1 MSTSYWKAEK
11 IFASRR
17 SGREYKRI
25 SKNQVLLYDK
35 RNDCYIHKHHHTN
48 TVFIYRDKFVID
60 TGGWDTETTWKKI
73 GQWSPLRAGGKR
85 VASWEGTK
93 YVYWGHDD
101 NRFTHATEF
110 YDGIEIDNDGVPL
123 DPKPIK
129 VRRLR
134 RGVAKPIRDI
144 TKHVLNLLGPRAAV
158 GEFDRFVGK
167 QVNGLELLN
176 LVQDIAEWMSD
187 HPSQVLVPD
196 EFNWQAL
203 FARRERMAFGRKAYH
218 QYNDEPTSLQ
228 RLKSNLAA
236 ATQVW
241 LNQQTNIY
249 ETVEKPCNYWSKP

>member
-1 MSTSYWKAEK
+1 MSTNSYYYRAERR
-11 IFASRR
+11 FESRR
-17 SGREYKRI
+17 SGRDYKRI
-25 SKNQVLLYDK
+25 SKNQTITYNAAD
-35 RNDCYIHKHHHTN
+35 DCYVHRHHRTN

-60 TGGWDTETTWKKI
+60 TGGWDTKTTWKKI
-73 GQWSPLRAGGKR
+73 GEWSPLRASGR
-85 VASWEGTK
+85 RLPCWEGSK
-93 YVYWGHDD
+93 YVYW
-101 NRFTHATEF
+101 NQYTCATEY

-134 RGVAKPIRDI
+134 RGVTKPIRDI
-144 TKHVLNLLGPRAAV
+144 TKQVLHALGPRAAV

-176 LVQDIAEWMSD
+176 LVQDIDEWMSD

-196 EFNWQAL
+196 EFDWQAL
-203 FARRERMAFGRKAYH
+203 FARRERMSFGCKAYH

>member
-1 MSTSYWKAEK
+1 MFTNSYYYAAEK
-11 IFASRR
+11 KFATRR

-35 RNDCYIHKHHHTN
+35 RNDCYIHKHHYTN

-60 TGGWDTETTWKKI
+60 TGGWNTETTWKKI

-93 YVYWGHDD
+93 YVYWD
-101 NRFTHATEF
+101 NHTYATEY

-134 RGVAKPIRDI
+134 RGVTKPIRDI
-144 TKHVLNLLGPRAAV
+144 TKQVLHALGPRAAV
-158 GEFDRFVGK
+158 GEFDRWVGK
-167 QVNGLELLN
+167 QVDGAK
-176 LVQDIAEWMSD
+176 LVALVTDIAEWLYD

-203 FARRERMAFGRKAYH
+203 FARRERMSFGSRAHH
-218 QYNDEPTSLQ
+218 QYDDEPTSLQ

-236 ATQVW
+236 AVRVW